1 LEESAKERIETAKRI
16 ASLENDKNDFEREAE
31 EWQEIAI
38 NTKREGEEKIIEMEQ
53 TINRY
58 ESEKAALLEE
68 MARLKSSMGISD

>member
-31 EWQEIAI
+31 EWQEVAI

-58 ESEKAALLEE
+58 KSEKVALLEE